1 MGKARCERCGQI
13 LGENFEAD
21 GVRGVGGRCEICG
34 EKLCAEC
41 ADWRPDMVK
50 GVCKECRGTGKYGS
64 FEDAVVCKLYHAGG
78 ISEENHRKFYY
89 KGREAVRKDICA
101 LIWVARNEMS
111 KRICDL
117 FYMAERSLERFKDNT
132 RTHEERKDYVEGFNE
147 FLAEYRKRLCD
158 LETVIDCVID
168 EALVNVGGK
177 YFADKFIKD
186 RGIKRNKEDGKYET
200 GKSDF

>member
-13 LGENFEAD
+13 LGGNFEAD
-21 GVRGVGGRCEICG
+21 GVRGAGGRCEICG
-34 EKLCAEC
+34 KKLCAEC
-41 ADWRPDMVK
+41 ADWRPDMAE

-101 LIWVARNEMS
+101 LIAAARKEMA
-111 KRICDL
+111 RGIRDQ
-117 FYMAERSLERFKDNT
+117 FYIFEQCLATFKDDT
-132 RTHEERKDYVEGFNE
+132 RTHEERKDYVEGFNRFRE
-147 FLAEYRKRLCD
+147 EYMNRLDD
-158 LETVIDCVID
+158 LETVIDRVID

-177 YFADKFIKD
+177 YYTVREK
-186 RGIKRNKEDGKYET
+186 
-200 GKSDF
+200 